1 MKNLKS
7 AVATVAWRNNGS
19 KAPITVMF
27 VQTKERASTNL
38 HSRLISRGLGVTTD
52 TKQTLLYNYTEDVFN
67 EDFNQFGIK
76 AEDITNEYRDEHGN
90 ISAHEL
96 NYSTEQI
103 FGEPVYISRY
113 ETTDDMKALNEDG
126 SVKAGWSVKQVNG
139 IELTHEGALI
149 YSTHI
154 FTEDGVDI
162 KLQHDQDLSS
172 SKSNSVSQIKES
184 KPASKKA
191 EKAVEAVEE
200 VQESTSSD
208 EDPFFG

>member
-7 AVATVAWRNNGS
+7 AVATLAWRNNGT

-27 VQTKERASTNL
+27 VQTKERASANL
-38 HSRLISRGLGVTTD
+38 HSRLISRGLGVSTD

-67 EDFNQFGIK
+67 EDFSQFGIQAK
-76 AEDITNEYRDEHGN
+76 DITNEYRDAQGN

-126 SVKAGWSVKQVNG
+126 SIKSGWSIKQVNG

-154 FTEDGVDI
+154 FSEDGVDI
-162 KLQHDQDLSS
+162 KLQHDQDLSTNK
-172 SKSNSVSQIKES
+172 SKTVNSINQIKENKS
-184 KPASKKA
+184 KSVKA
-191 EKAVEAVEE
+191 EVDA
-200 VQESTSSD
+200 
-208 EDPFFG
+208 DPFA